1 MLLKFPLFHR
11 TLLSLL
17 PPAHPP
23 LSTRHQAHILESEF
37 TKCSEQN
44 GNRSTNQL
52 AVGRQLIDVYREG
65 GREWD
70 VERGRVMVAMAT
82 ADRYMH
88 VHIHMYICMHN
99 LVTMVTISC
108 AALY

>member
-1 MLLKFPLFHR
+1 
-11 TLLSLL
+11 
-17 PPAHPP
+17 
-23 LSTRHQAHILESEF
+23 
-37 TKCSEQN
+37 
-44 GNRSTNQL
+44 
-52 AVGRQLIDVYREG
+52 
-65 GREWD
+65 
-70 VERGRVMVAMAT
+70 MVAMAT